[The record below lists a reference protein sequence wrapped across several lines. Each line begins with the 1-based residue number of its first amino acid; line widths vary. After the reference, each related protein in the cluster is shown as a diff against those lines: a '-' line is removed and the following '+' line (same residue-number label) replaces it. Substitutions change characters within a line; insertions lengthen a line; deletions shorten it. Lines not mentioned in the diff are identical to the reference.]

1 MAAYAAAATGLAFPA
16 PPVDALT
23 DLVARAR
30 AGDDLA
36 FQQLVTT
43 WQRRVLNTVA
53 RILGR
58 PDDAEDVAQEVFV
71 RLYFSLD
78 KLREPAQFQP
88 WLYRLI
94 TNASIDYLR
103 RHKRSRLRMS
113 DLSDQQV
120 FAADSA
126 QALSRAAEDDQRQ
139 RMRDHAEHVLSAVP
153 VKDRMLLTLKE
164 VEGLSVKE
172 LCSIYNVSE
181 ESIKV
186 RLFRARKRILKSL
199 AERGEAVTL
208 PGQ

>member
-1 MAAYAAAATGLAFPA
+1 MAACAAVP
-16 PPVDALT
+16 LT
-23 DLVARAR
+23 DFTISASPADGMTALVGRAR
-30 AGDDLA
+30 EGDDAA
-36 FQQLVTT
+36 FQQLVNT

-78 KLREPAQFQP
+78 RLRDPAQFQP

-103 RHKRSRLRMS
+103 RHRRSRTRVS

-126 QALSRAAEDDQRQ
+126 QALRHAREENQRQ
-139 RMRDHAEHVLSAVP
+139 RMRDQAQHVLSAVP
-153 VKDRMLLTLKE
+153 MKDRMLLMLKE

-172 LCSIYNVSE
+172 LCEVYRVSE

-186 RLFRARKRILKSL
+186 RLFRARKRIIKALV
-199 AERGEAVTL
+199 ERGEPL
-208 PGQ
+208 SL

>member
-1 MAAYAAAATGLAFPA
+1 MAAYAAAAAPGLAFPA
-16 PPVDALT
+16 QVLDPLT
-23 DLVARAR
+23 DLVSRAR
-30 AGDDLA
+30 SGDDAA
-36 FQQLVTT
+36 FQQLVKT
-43 WQRRVLNTVA
+43 WQRRVLNTIA

-71 RLYFSLD
+71 RLYYSLD
-78 KLREPAQFQP
+78 KLRDPAQFQP

-103 RHKRSRLRMS
+103 RHKRSRIRIS

-126 QALSRAAEDDQRQ
+126 QAMRRAADEDHRQ

-153 VKDRMLLTLKE
+153 VKDRMLLMLKE

-199 AERGEAVTL
+199 SERGEPVAL
-208 PGQ
+208 PG

>member
-1 MAAYAAAATGLAFPA
+1 MAACAAMPAAELAFPA
-16 PPVDALT
+16 VEADPMTA
-23 DLVARAR
+23 LVARAQQ
-30 AGDDLA
+30 GDGAA
-36 FQQLVTT
+36 FQDLVTL
-43 WQRRVLNTVA
+43 WQRRVLGTIS

-103 RHKRSRLRMS
+103 RHRRVRIRVS
-113 DLSDQQV
+113 DLSDQQLY
-120 FAADSA
+120 AADTA
-126 QALSRAAEDDQRQ
+126 RALLSAAEETQRQ
-139 RMRDHAEHVLSAVP
+139 NMRDYADHVLSSVP
-153 VKDRMLLTLKE
+153 VKDRMLLMLKE

-172 LCSIYNVSE
+172 LCGIYAVSE

-186 RLFRARKRILKSL
+186 RLFRARKRIQKSL
-199 AERGEAVTL
+199 AERGEAASL
-208 PGQ
+208 